1 VAAGAH
7 SDASMHAMLDGAD
20 DDVLAELGVAD
31 IANGHCAA
39 LSYGDAKRVELA
51 LALVRRPKLLLMD
64 EPTAGMAPRSRRELM
79 QLAVDLA
86 TARGAAILFTEHD
99 MDIVFGFARRV
110 IVLNLGVVI
119 ADGPPAEVQARHD
132 VQAAYLGQ

>member
-1 VAAGAH
+1 
-7 SDASMHAMLDGAD
+7 
-20 DDVLAELGVAD
+20 
-31 IANGHCAA
+31 
-39 LSYGDAKRVELA
+39 
-51 LALVRRPKLLLMD
+51 
-64 EPTAGMAPRSRRELM
+64 M